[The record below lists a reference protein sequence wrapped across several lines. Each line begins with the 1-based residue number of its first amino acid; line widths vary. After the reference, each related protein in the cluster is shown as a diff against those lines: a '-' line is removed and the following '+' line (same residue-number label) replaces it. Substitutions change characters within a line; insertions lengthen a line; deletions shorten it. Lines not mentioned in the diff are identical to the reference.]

1 MYKTILVVHGMRKGK
16 LNETLVNFIHRTFD
30 AHMLDYDVAF
40 LESEERSLELV
51 IQTTINAG
59 YKRIHFIPL
68 LLFSASHYYEDIKV
82 LCEIYGRKYP
92 NVQLVLGKP
101 LGTHE
106 RMTSWVAS
114 QIANYQHNID
124 ASTGIVVLAHGNS
137 RFDEPD
143 VALTEICDKLS
154 TPTHPCYP
162 SMVYGA
168 YAFTK
173 TLPEIAR
180 KHRKLLLIPFFFYDG
195 YLVNKTKRR
204 ILELNLPNDMVY
216 TPAIN
221 FHPILEEVVRERM
234 AECEEV
240 SYVSHS
246 IESCT

>member
-30 AHMLDYDVAF
+30 AQEIDYEVAF
-40 LESEERSLELV
+40 LESEAQSLEKV
-51 IQTTINAG
+51 IQTTIDAG
-59 YKRIHFIPL
+59 YKRIHLIPL

-101 LGTHE
+101 LGTHA
-106 RMTSWVAS
+106 RMTMWVSS
-114 QIANYQHNID
+114 QIKNNQHAID
-124 ASTGIVVLAHGNS
+124 ASTGIVILAHGNP

-143 VALTEICDKLS
+143 IALTEICDKLS

-162 SMVYGA
+162 SMVYGE
-168 YAFTK
+168 YTFTK
-173 TLPEIAR
+173 SLPKIAR
-180 KHRKLLLIPFFFYDG
+180 KYHKLLIIPFFFYDG

-204 ILELNLPNDMVY
+204 ILELNLPNEIVY
-216 TPAIN
+216 TQAIN

-234 AECEEV
+234 KECEEV
-240 SYVSHS
+240 SYVSYS
-246 IESCT
+246 IESCS